1 MLQKKIVIRIKS
13 KLSSNSRKIITE
25 ALRLDTYH
33 STKEYTRSIKA
44 LHKEDRLK
52 ALEKFNVDNSIIEI
66 FVTAA
71 NRTILFVP
79 TLHIF
84 GNTVIYNH
92 SVNVFTNRGLTKSN
106 TQVLINLLKDY

>member
-1 MLQKKIVIRIKS
+1 MVQKKVVIRIKS

-44 LHKEDRLK
+44 LRKEDRLK
-52 ALEKFNVDNSIIEI
+52 VLEKFNADNHIIEI
-66 FVTAA
+66 FVSEA

-92 SVNVFTNRGLTKSN
+92 SMTVFTNRGLIKSN
-106 TQVLINLLKDY
+106 TKVLTNILKDY